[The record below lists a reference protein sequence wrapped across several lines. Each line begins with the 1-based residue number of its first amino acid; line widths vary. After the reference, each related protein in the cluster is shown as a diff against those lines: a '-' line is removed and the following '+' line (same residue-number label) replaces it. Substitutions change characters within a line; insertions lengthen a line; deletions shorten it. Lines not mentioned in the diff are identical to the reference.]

1 MLERYEHLNHNSS
14 LLAGDSHWKKEARRC
29 KPGSVRFELI
39 VPFSLD
45 PLSFVLS
52 FSF

>member
-1 MLERYEHLNHNSS
+1 M
-14 LLAGDSHWKKEARRC
+14 DIKK
-29 KPGSVRFELI
+29 KPGSVNRALGIVELT
-39 VPFSLD
+39 VLFSSD